1 MEKMNEFFYCYS
13 PNLHE
18 FLRANGQRYICA
30 GLNENTMRKFWQY
43 KRTPEFERL
52 LAEYTAKNPNR

>member
-1 MEKMNEFFYCYS
+1 MEKINEFFYCYS

-18 FLRANGQRYICA
+18 FLRTNGQRYICA

-52 LAEYTAKNPNR
+52 LATYTTNNPNR